1 MIDIDVRCKGAAL
14 VIRTMNETPKN
25 IQKAISM
32 SVNKIALSARTQMAR
47 EAAREYFIGVGKARK
62 TISITKKAAINSL
75 KAQITSVGNP
85 NSLAH
90 FKISPKKVQ
99 HKGRKNKKI
108 RVQVKRSGGGA
119 TLDRA
124 FVMAIGKGDSVGVFE
139 RKKETRYPIRKLF
152 GPSVPS
158 MLKNEE
164 IQRELEKSTAKKLN
178 RELNR
183 QLARIVGK

>member
-1 MIDIDVRCKGAAL
+1 
-14 VIRTMNETPKN
+14 
-25 IQKAISM
+25 M

-75 KAQITSVGNP
+75 KAQITSVEIP
-85 NSLAH
+85 ILWRIL
-90 FKISPKKVQ
+90 KYRP
-99 HKGRKNKKI
+99 RKYSIKAVKKKI

-158 MLKNEE
+158 MLKMKKSNVNWKN
-164 IQRELEKSTAKKLN
+164 QRQRSSIGN
-178 RELNR
+178 
-183 QLARIVGK
+183 